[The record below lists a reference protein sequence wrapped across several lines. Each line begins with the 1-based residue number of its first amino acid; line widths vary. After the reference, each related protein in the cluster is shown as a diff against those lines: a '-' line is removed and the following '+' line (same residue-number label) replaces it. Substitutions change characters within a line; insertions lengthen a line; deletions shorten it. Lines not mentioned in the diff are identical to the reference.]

1 MQNLMFT
8 CFWITLICP
17 TVVVS
22 GMEKKLEQVEIPEP
36 SLPVCE
42 AILMPVSDEYTYI
55 HHNSIQI
62 GVFKYIEKAP

>member
-1 MQNLMFT
+1 MFA
-8 CFWITLICP
+8 CFWITLIC
-17 TVVVS
+17 VFGGLY

>member
-1 MQNLMFT
+1 
-8 CFWITLICP
+8 
-17 TVVVS
+17 
-22 GMEKKLEQVEIPEP
+22 MEKKLEQVEIPEP

-55 HHNSIQI
+55 HHNFIQI

>member
-1 MQNLMFT
+1 MFA
-8 CFWITLICP
+8 CFWVMLIW
-17 TVVVS
+17 VNGGVF

-55 HHNSIQI
+55 HHNFIQI